1 MKLLDK
7 PETNLVPDWTFAV
20 IGHPRS
26 DYEEDANPLFRR
38 ALNVCNSN
46 NVDILFLG
54 GDNILGYNTSLRR
67 YKRDIDKL
75 AEIIDS
81 VSFPVFVAP
90 GNHDYVTREQK
101 EYFESILNKTYMR
114 ITRDTINFLLLD
126 TVEGN
131 LDVFDGRQFQIR
143 YTDDCIRKYYLD
155 TIPRNSGRPIPFS
168 ENQFTLFKKTLLDGG
183 TNPLEDDYFE
193 LPHFYGIIMC
203 HPVWRVTDH
212 DWNRRFHKHLIG
224 NNAFVFCGDHQTTNP
239 EYVNIDN
246 VHYINTAISANVP
259 SFVIGRFYKRKGL
272 YLSEAALD
280 GNTRLI
286 SFK

>member
-155 TIPRNSGRPIPFS
+155 TIPRI
-168 ENQFTLFKKTLLDGG
+168 
-183 TNPLEDDYFE
+183 
-193 LPHFYGIIMC
+193 YG
-203 HPVWRVTDH
+203 
-212 DWNRRFHKHLIG
+212 
-224 NNAFVFCGDHQTTNP
+224 
-239 EYVNIDN
+239 
-246 VHYINTAISANVP
+246 
-259 SFVIGRFYKRKGL
+259 
-272 YLSEAALD
+272 
-280 GNTRLI
+280 
-286 SFK
+286 